1 MKMTKRAFAYGALLF
16 LSAAMY
22 GACNDTVTAK
32 DCNVNCQDIDNTCL
46 QKCNDD
52 NCRTV
57 CKTDLDNCTAS
68 CGTITVSPPAQDG
81 G

>member
-1 MKMTKRAFAYGALLF
+1 MTKRSLAYCFAVLM
-16 LSAAMY
+16 SAALY
-22 GACNDTVTAK
+22 TGCNDTVTAK
-32 DCNVNCQDIDNTCL
+32 DCSANCQDVDNSCL

-52 NCRTV
+52 TCRTQ

-68 CGTITVSPPAQDG
+68 CDTITVSPKDG

>member
-1 MKMTKRAFAYGALLF
+1 MTKRTLAYCLAVLMSAGLF
-16 LSAAMY
+16 T
-22 GACNDTVTAK
+22 ACNDTVTAK
-32 DCNVNCQDIDNTCL
+32 DCSANCQDIDNSCV

-52 NCRTV
+52 NTCKTK

-68 CGTITVSPPAQDG
+68 CGSITVSPPDG

>member
-1 MKMTKRAFAYGALLF
+1 MPKRSLAYCFAVLM
-16 LSAAMY
+16 SAALY
-22 GACNDTVTAK
+22 TGCNDTVTAK
-32 DCNVNCQDIDNTCL
+32 DCSANCQDVDNSCL

-52 NCRTV
+52 TCKTQ

-68 CGTITVSPPAQDG
+68 CDTITVSPKDG